1 MLGRM
6 ALGLLGLTALGLA
19 GRAALGLLGFWQ
31 EWRGP
36 VYMLY
41 CYIHGTCSLPGDTS
55 WRHTGEIFRQ
65 AEALRTVYFEGFLD
79 LSKFAY
85 VSEATINK

>member
-1 MLGRM
+1 M
-6 ALGLLGLTALGLA
+6 
-19 GRAALGLLGFWQ
+19 
-31 EWRGP
+31 
-36 VYMLY
+36 VNN
-41 CYIHGTCSLPGDTS
+41 IIKDDK
-55 WRHTGEIFRQ
+55 GEIFRQ